1 MLAKNEGVTGK
12 ISEVE
17 HFEYMH
23 PAVQIAELKSN
34 KGVMKYIHKYVFGNA
49 IIIFSF

>member
-23 PAVQIAELKSN
+23 PLCPNSKIKVQQRGYEI
-34 KGVMKYIHKYVFGNA
+34 YT
-49 IIIFSF
+49 